1 MYTVTR
7 LQSLKWTLGICCQCV
22 KNSTAVCG
30 VYNMS
35 RVCSAFPL
43 ISSRL
48 SLRLIRSRPVR
59 HLSQEFLSSVVITRF
74 TCTSALTASLSR
86 PVCVDSE
93 RLVPDATSSTNTTVT
108 SRDAPTRLA
117 VIFNVTYG
125 RRQET
130 ERKGREVVSSNPFV
144 WRQIRSL

>member
-1 MYTVTR
+1 MDSWHLLPVR
-7 LQSLKWTLGICCQCV
+7 

-48 SLRLIRSRPVR
+48 SLRLLRSRPVR

-108 SRDAPTRLA
+108 SRDAPTRRA
-117 VIFNVTYG
+117 VIFNVTYRKWNEKEG
-125 RRQET
+125 KLSALIPLFGDRLGVCEAFARTT
-130 ERKGREVVSSNPFV
+130 ECGFKD
-144 WRQIRSL
+144 